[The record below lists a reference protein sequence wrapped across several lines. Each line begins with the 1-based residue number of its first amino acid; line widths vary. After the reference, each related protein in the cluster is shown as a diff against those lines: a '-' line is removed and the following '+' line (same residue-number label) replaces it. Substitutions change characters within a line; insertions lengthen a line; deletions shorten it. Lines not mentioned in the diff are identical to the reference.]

1 LYYFFLVIG
10 DRVLT
15 QTERNNERRMQQTYQ
30 QLMDAEQK
38 RMENEYR
45 QKSEELTRKWK
56 KQLDE
61 EKIKLQKVIC
71 FFFNL

>member
-1 LYYFFLVIG
+1 
-10 DRVLT
+10 
-15 QTERNNERRMQQTYQ
+15 
-30 QLMDAEQK
+30 MDAEQK

-71 FFFNL
+71 FFLIFNLFHF